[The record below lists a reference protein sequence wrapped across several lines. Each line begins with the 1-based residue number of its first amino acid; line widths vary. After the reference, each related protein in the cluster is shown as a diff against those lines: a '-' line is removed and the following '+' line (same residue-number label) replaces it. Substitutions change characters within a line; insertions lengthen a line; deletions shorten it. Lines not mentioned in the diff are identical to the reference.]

1 MATLLPDFL
10 QMAAPSFESDAGPGV
25 SDSAY
30 GSVVNPYSE
39 IYAPALYQ
47 LPGFSP
53 FYVGPGDIYSQ
64 IMSRMAQSQPPYS
77 AGPMSSGLLGGYDP
91 DLYARLQQQ
100 SAAQE
105 AQQGLLDN
113 APIETG
119 AGGGIDFG
127 DFSSFS
133 GNPADTIALGQA
145 LSAYANSTK
154 GLAPGALVAGLLGSA
169 ITNAGINALGE
180 MEADAAAQAAA
191 AQSMEAVAQE
201 AAQQAALTQGDE
213 AIAAY
218 DAATLAAAEAAAQAA
233 AEAAAQEAA
242 AIEAAQAQQAAIEA
256 AQAEQAAIAAA
267 QAEQAAIAAAQ
278 AEQAS
283 IAAAQQAAEQAA
295 MEAAQQAAAIEAAQ
309 AEQAAIEAAQSQQ
322 AAIEAAQAEQA
333 AIEAAQAEQA
343 AIEAATNYGVT
354 DAMAGYGESGG
365 GYGDSFGGEAGAL
378 AGAGLAGMGLGL
390 DSVGGLGG
398 LGGVSGGESAAMG
411 DVAGMGL
418 GLDSVG
424 GISGVSG
431 SESAAMGDV
440 AGMGLG
446 LGDAAAA
453 GGYAAADG
461 VGASGFGSSDA
472 GGGAGGG
479 AKIICTKLHDLGLM
493 PKDIYE
499 ADQAFGALL
508 VAQSPETY
516 AGYAIWAKHIVKWME
531 REDWFG
537 AFVRRSAYAIATP
550 WSVAMAQEMGLP
562 VKSSWVGR
570 ALLKQGLRVCKFI
583 GKINKVQ
590 GIQGV

>member
-1 MATLLPDFL
+1 
-10 QMAAPSFESDAGPGV
+10 MAAPAFESDAGPGV
-25 SDSAY
+25 SNSAY
-30 GSVVNPYSE
+30 GSGVNPYSA
-39 IYAPALYQ
+39 IYAPASYQ
-47 LPGFSP
+47 MPGFSP

-127 DFSSFS
+127 DLSSFS

-154 GLAPGALVAGLLGSA
+154 GLAPGALVAGLLGAA

-180 MEADAAAQAAA
+180 MEANAAAQAAA

-242 AIEAAQAQQAAIEA
+242 AIEAAQAEQAAIEA

-267 QAEQAAIAAAQ
+267 QAEQAAIDAAQ
-278 AEQAS
+278 A
-283 IAAAQQAAEQAA
+283 QQA
-295 MEAAQQAAAIEAAQ
+295 
-309 AEQAAIEAAQSQQ
+309 
-322 AAIEAAQAEQA
+322 
-333 AIEAAQAEQA
+333 
-343 AIEAATNYGVT
+343 VT
-354 DAMAGYGESGG
+354 DVIADIDADTTIQGESDAMAGVSDSALGFGYSGES
-365 GYGDSFGGEAGAL
+365 SAL
-378 AGAGLAGMGLGL
+378 GGAGLAGMGLGL
-390 DSVGGLGG
+390 DSAGGLGG
-398 LGGVSGGESAAMG
+398 LGGIGGVSGGEYGAMG